1 MRRGR
6 RWTAGTPL
14 ALRLLRALCRSLTAY
29 GAPYAGV
36 DPESTV
42 TGPSPAGS
50 GPAGAHPERVRPDVP
65 LTPSERAHARELGS
79 P

>member
-6 RWTAGTPL
+6 RWAAGTPL
-14 ALRLLRALCRSLTAY
+14 VLRLLRALRRSLTAY

-36 DPESTV
+36 DPEGEV
-42 TGPSPAGS
+42 APAGS
-50 GPAGAHPERVRPDVP
+50 GPAAAHPERVRPDVP